1 MYHKTDSRLPNSSF
15 LFFAQIGKIDDFFFL
30 RPCVFHR
37 LKRAAGF
44 MLHIEN
50 DEIRPIDH
58 TAVPQLE
65 RSFEMRP
72 GRLFADF
79 DFIVVFPEGLFIV
92 EEVISHI
99 RQNQNMRAI
108 IIPERPLRSYDCR

>member
-58 TAVPQLE
+58 TAVSHLE
-65 RSFEMRP
+65 RGFEMRS
-72 GRLFADF
+72 GRLIANF
-79 DFIVVFPEGLFIV
+79 DFIVVFSEGLFIV
-92 EEVISHI
+92 EEVISQI

>member
-15 LFFAQIGKIDDFFFL
+15 LFFAQIGKIDDCFFR
-30 RPCVFHR
+30 RPCVLHR
-37 LKRAAGF
+37 RNRAAGF
-44 MLHIEN
+44 KLHIEN
-50 DEIRPIDH
+50 DETRPIDH

-79 DFIVVFPEGLFIV
+79 DFIVIFPEGLFIV